1 MNRSNRHDIPADLPA
16 NERWLS
22 SFDSPPPSAQTSIR
36 IKSAVRAELARRTA
50 VRTVRLPRH
59 DSAAARLL
67 AALAVAAMLALTV
80 GLIRLALPPSAPGSA
95 ETLEL
100 FADSLESVMDR
111 QDPQLAELRDDL
123 GEYEAQLAADLALPG
138 DYGQSDTTNLLEE
151 LNGLLD
157 DHNGTFKG

>member
-1 MNRSNRHDIPADLPA
+1 MNRSNRQDIPADLAA
-16 NERWLS
+16 NEEWLS
-22 SFDSPPPSAQTSIR
+22 SFDSPILSAR
-36 IKSAVRAELARRTA
+36 ALRRVKSAVRAELARQPV
-50 VRTVRLPRH
+50 VRTVRLPRG

-100 FADSLESVMDR
+100 FADSLESVMDP
-111 QDPQLAELRDDL
+111 QDQQLAELRDDL
-123 GEYEAQLAADLALPG
+123 VEYQAQLAADLALPG
-138 DYGQSDTTNLLEE
+138 DYGQSDTANWLEE

-157 DHNGTFKG
+157 DRNGTFKG